1 MFLEREEEKRGIC
14 NIAYIKQVLN
24 SVIRPYYNSFINKQK
39 EEFIYIKDEVKEHL
53 GKARL

>member
-39 EEFIYIKDEVKEHL
+39 QEFIYIKDEVKEHL